1 MHFFSHFGA
10 ALAFVLL
17 ASASPLEP
25 RGKSTF
31 TVHEGVVKANKLSG
45 PAAVAAVYGKY
56 NRTPPP
62 DVKAAAANND
72 GTVTATP
79 EQYDSEYL
87 CPVNI
92 GGQVLNLDF
101 DTGSADL

>member
-1 MHFFSHFGA
+1 MIFLFQLCA
-10 ALAFVLL
+10 ALALVSLT
-17 ASASPLEP
+17 SASPVEK
-25 RGKSTF
+25 RGKTTF
-31 TVHEGVVKANKLSG
+31 TIHQGTVKPRKLSG

-56 NRTPPP
+56 NKTAPA
-62 DVKAAAANND
+62 DVRAAAASND

-87 CPVNI
+87 SPVNI